1 MHSRLPALVL
11 VVTALSIA
19 GCGGSGKASSSSSSA
34 SSTDAGST
42 GAGTA
47 STAATAPASPTIAS
61 GTPLSRSRLI
71 AKADAIC
78 QRLSAELSASPTIST
93 KQELI
98 AAASRRTALEQA
110 ALAELS
116 KLTPPGSMA
125 HDYQQLLAGRQ
136 TVIEDLK
143 KLGEDT
149 ATGNTRAEDAVY
161 ASSASVIRQMAATA
175 QRNGFKYCAKLG

>member
-1 MHSRLPALVL
+1 MHTRLPVLVL
-11 VVTALSIA
+11 VVTVLSIA
-19 GCGGSGKASSSSSSA
+19 GCGGSGKASSNSV

-42 GAGTA
+42 SAGATSA
-47 STAATAPASPTIAS
+47 STTTPGTTAIAS